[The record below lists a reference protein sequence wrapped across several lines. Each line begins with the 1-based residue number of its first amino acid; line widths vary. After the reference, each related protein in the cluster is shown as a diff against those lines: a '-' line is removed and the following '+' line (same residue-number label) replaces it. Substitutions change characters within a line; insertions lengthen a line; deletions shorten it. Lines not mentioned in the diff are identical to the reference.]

1 MYFIYHCHSKYY
13 SWKWNKST
21 IFYTVMQ
28 VHTCIMYMHAS
39 YYSMLYSNI
48 NTLKIS
54 DMTAWKLIKLF
65 QIQYKRKPY
74 FQKLSE
80 AYILVASIWNHFDQT
95 LLWISFRSKRQRINS
110 ARFFFLSKL
119 KCIRKIDCDVERLIK
134 ILRCHLIS
142 MIISKCSLLDHMVV
156 SNRNSQIS

>member
-21 IFYTVMQ
+21 IFYTVMK

-54 DMTAWKLIKLF
+54 DMTAWKIIKLF

-80 AYILVASIWNHFDQT
+80 AYILVASIWIHFDQT

-110 ARFFFLSKL
+110 ARFFSSRSKNAL
-119 KCIRKIDCDVERLIK
+119 DRLIVMSNVS
-134 ILRCHLIS
+134 LRYWDVI
-142 MIISKCSLLDHMVV
+142 
-156 SNRNSQIS
+156 

>member
-1 MYFIYHCHSKYY
+1 
-13 SWKWNKST
+13 
-21 IFYTVMQ
+21 MQ

-54 DMTAWKLIKLF
+54 DMTAWKIIKLF

-80 AYILVASIWNHFDQT
+80 AYILVALQYEST
-95 LLWISFRSKRQRINS
+95 LT
-110 ARFFFLSKL
+110 KL
-119 KCIRKIDCDVERLIK
+119 FCG
-134 ILRCHLIS
+134 
-142 MIISKCSLLDHMVV
+142 SLFVQND
-156 SNRNSQIS
+156 SE